1 MIRCVVID
9 DEPYARQLLMGFIG
23 KVPGLTLEGSFSS
36 PLHALDVIRTKPID
50 VIFLDIQ
57 MPDITGIDFLKTL
70 DHKPLIVFTTAHS
83 EFALEGFELDV
94 VDYLLK
100 PFDFN
105 RFLKAVNKIAQR
117 LDKRTTTPVAT
128 PIAPERKEPVTSP
141 FIFVK
146 DGTRLVKVEL
156 NTILF
161 IKGTREYVTIHTRDR
176 KIMSLQTL
184 KNLENELPREFI
196 RIHNSYI
203 IAIPAIHAVAANEV
217 EIGQEVIPIG
227 ITYKK
232 AFMERIRNYFPGT
245 FSET

>member
-9 DEPYARQLLMGFIG
+9 DEPYARQLLAGFIG
-23 KVPGLTLEGSFSS
+23 KVPSLRLEGSFSS
-36 PLHALDVIRTKPID
+36 ALGALDILGTKPVD

-70 DHKPLIVFTTAHS
+70 DQKPFVIFTTAHA

-105 RFLKAVNKIAQR
+105 RFLKAVNKITQR
-117 LDKRTTTPVAT
+117 QDKRVAPQRINEKKDTPND
-128 PIAPERKEPVTSP
+128 

-146 DGTRLVKVEL
+146 DGTKLVKIEL

-161 IKGTREYVTIHTRDR
+161 IKGTREYVTIHTKSK
-176 KIMSLQTL
+176 KIMSLQAL
-184 KNLENELPREFI
+184 KNLERELPPEFV

-203 IAIPAIHAVAANEV
+203 IAIPAINTVAANQV
-217 EIGQEVIPIG
+217 EIGNESIPIG

-232 AFMERIRNYFPGT
+232 NFMEKIRNHFPGA
-245 FSET
+245 FNET

>member
-9 DEPYARQLLMGFIG
+9 DEPYARQLLTGFIG
-23 KVPGLTLEGSFSS
+23 KLPSLKLEGAFSS
-36 PLHALDVIRTKPID
+36 ALHALDILSTHPVD

-70 DHKPLIVFTTAHS
+70 EQKPLIVFTTAHA

-94 VDYLLK
+94 ADYLLK

-105 RFLKAVNKIAQR
+105 RFLKAVNKISQR
-117 LDKRTTTPVAT
+117 LDRRAT
-128 PIAPERKEPVTSP
+128 APAKTSERKEPVHN

-146 DGTRLVKVEL
+146 DGTKLVKIEL
-156 NTILF
+156 STILF
-161 IKGTREYVTIHTRDR
+161 IKGTREYVTIYIKDK
-176 KIMSLQTL
+176 KIMSLQAL
-184 KNLENELPREFI
+184 KNLEQELPEAFI
-196 RIHNSYI
+196 RVHNSYI
-203 IAIPAIHAVAANEV
+203 VAIPAITAVAANQV
-217 EIGQEVIPIG
+217 EIDNEIIPIG

-245 FSET
+245 FNES

>member
-9 DEPYARQLLMGFIG
+9 DEPYARQLLTGFIG
-23 KVPGLTLEGSFSS
+23 KLPSLRLEGSFSS
-36 PLHALDVIRTKPID
+36 ALHALDILSKHPVD

-70 DHKPLIVFTTAHS
+70 EQKPLIVFTTAHA

-94 VDYLLK
+94 ADYLLK

-105 RFLKAVNKIAQR
+105 RFLKAVNKISQR
-117 LDKRTTTPVAT
+117 LDRRAT
-128 PIAPERKEPVTSP
+128 PPAKTSERKEPVHN

-146 DGTRLVKVEL
+146 DGTKLVKIEL
-156 NTILF
+156 STILF
-161 IKGTREYVTIHTRDR
+161 IKGTREYVTIYTKDK
-176 KIMSLQTL
+176 KIMSLQAL
-184 KNLENELPREFI
+184 KNLEQELPEEFI
-196 RIHNSYI
+196 RVHNSYI
-203 IAIPAIHAVAANEV
+203 VAIPAITAVAANQV
-217 EIGQEVIPIG
+217 EIDNENIPIG

-245 FSET
+245 FNES

>member
-1 MIRCVVID
+1 VVID
-9 DEPYARQLLMGFIG
+9 DEPYARQLLTGFIG
-23 KVPGLTLEGSFSS
+23 KLPSLRLEGAFSS
-36 PLHALDVIRTKPID
+36 PLLALDVLSARPVD

-70 DHKPLIVFTTAHS
+70 EQKPLIVFTTAHA

-94 VDYLLK
+94 ADYLLK

-105 RFLKAVNKIAQR
+105 RFLKAVNKISQR
-117 LDKRTTTPVAT
+117 LDRHTTPVRT
-128 PIAPERKEPVTSP
+128 GERNEPAHN

-146 DGTRLVKVEL
+146 DGTRLVRIEL
-156 NTILF
+156 DTILF
-161 IKGTREYVTIHTRDR
+161 IKGTREYVTIYTKDK
-176 KIMSLQTL
+176 KIMSLQAL
-184 KNLENELPREFI
+184 KNLEQELPEEFI

-203 IAIPAIHAVAANEV
+203 IAIPAIAAVATNHV
-217 EIGQEVIPIG
+217 EIGSENIPIG

-245 FSET
+245 FNDP